1 MRLDRT
7 LYVLAVIFFLITIT
21 SFALL
26 KESVRDLWVVT
37 TAVLGL
43 LSIGLGYYER
53 PKAKTAAVETSAP
66 IVATTSTQ
74 SAQTI
79 AEVAEEEKVELAP
92 ETSIPISKPTIELT
106 KVKGIGE
113 KRATQL
119 NAFGIST
126 VEELAKTTAEDLAA
140 KLKISAKITEKWI
153 ENAKRL
159 AR

>member
-1 MRLDRT
+1 MRLDKT
-7 LYVLAVIFFLITIT
+7 LYVLAIIFFLITIV

-26 KESVRDLWVVT
+26 MEPERNLWVVT

-53 PKAKTAAVETSAP
+53 PKAKMAAVETPAP
-66 IVATTSTQ
+66 AVPQSTR
-74 SAQTI
+74 AI
-79 AEVAEEEKVELAP
+79 AEVAVAT
-92 ETSIPISKPTIELT
+92 ETPIPTPMLTVELT

-119 NAFGIST
+119 KALGIGS

-140 KLKISAKITEKWI
+140 KLKISPKITGKWI
-153 ENAKRL
+153 ENAKNL
-159 AR
+159 TK